1 MSNGFAPPTPVLPSP
16 VAAGMG
22 PGDVTPSVRPFVAAL
37 TPTTGHSAP
46 PPLRPSAPPPRIG
59 TLALAGAARSSVSLR
74 TGAAGSHVPNE
85 RLCRSRAASMP
96 DAAWAVIRAP
106 PRLVPGQRQPPGF
119 GIVCTLSTRH
129 QRFALARLSDTHLT
143 G

>member
-16 VAAGMG
+16 VAARMG

-37 TPTTGHSAP
+37 TPTTGH
-46 PPLRPSAPPPRIG
+46 SAPPPRIG

-96 DAAWAVIRAP
+96 EVPSRRLLDLAGGVSGVVTLPVQAAR
-106 PRLVPGQRQPPGF
+106 
-119 GIVCTLSTRH
+119 S
-129 QRFALARLSDTHLT
+129 
-143 G
+143 